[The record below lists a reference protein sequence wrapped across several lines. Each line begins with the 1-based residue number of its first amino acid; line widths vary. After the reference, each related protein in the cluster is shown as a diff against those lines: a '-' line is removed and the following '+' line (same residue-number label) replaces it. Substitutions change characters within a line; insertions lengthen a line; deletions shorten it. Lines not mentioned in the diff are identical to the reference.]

1 MYGLMEALYPICRSI
16 TGNGVRE
23 TLKII
28 SKYIPLE
35 IHEVPTGTKVFDWTI
50 PKEWNIND
58 AYVIDPDGKKIIDF
72 KKSNLHVLNYSIPIH
87 KKIPLSELKNHIQTL
102 PEQPDVIPY
111 RTSYYAKNWGFCMR
125 HNEFLKLK
133 DGEYEV
139 VIDSSFKDGSLTYGE
154 YYIKG
159 KSDDEIL
166 ISCYV
171 CHPSLC
177 NDNLSGVVLTTVLA
191 KSLNTFANNYSIRFL
206 FIPETIG
213 AITWLCLNED
223 KTSKIKHGLVATCV
237 GDPGKFTYKRSRQ
250 GNAIID
256 RVVTEILKN
265 SHIEYEILNFFPLGS
280 DERQFC
286 SPGFNLPVGSLCR
299 SIYASPDFPQYHN
312 SSDNLQLVTK
322 SALIES
328 YSKYLEII
336 YHLEQNI
343 IPKSHSDHQTNKIY
357 NYTKSLKNDEKFL
370 SLNPKCEPQL
380 GKRGLYS
387 LIGALVPDQS
397 EQSFL
402 QQALLWVLN
411 FSDGNNSLIDIAERS
426 GIDFKLI
433 KKSANLLLENKLL
446 KISNN

>member
-1 MYGLMEALYPICRSI
+1 MNLIEFEEIISKNSVMGDNMYGLMEALYPICRSI

-286 SPGFNLPVGSLCR
+286 SPGFNLAVGSLMR
-299 SIYASPDFPQYHN
+299 TMYGNFKEYHT
-312 SSDNLQLVTK
+312 SADNLQFVNTRSLED
-322 SALIES
+322 SFI
-328 YSKYLEII
+328 KYLKILFV
-336 YHLEQNI
+336 LEN
-343 IPKSHSDHQTNKIY
+343 NKTY
-357 NYTKSLKNDEKFL
+357 LT
-370 SLNPKCEPQL
+370 LNPKCEPQL
-380 GKRGLYS
+380 GKRGLYQT
-387 LIGALVPDQS
+387 LGGQKINDTTK
-397 EQSFL
+397 
-402 QQALLWVLN
+402 QAIQWVLN
-411 FSDGNNSLIDIAERS
+411 LSDGNNSLLDISNKSNME
-426 GIDFKLI
+426 FNLI
-433 KKSANLLLENKLL
+433 KDAANILTENNLLK
-446 KISNN
+446 KI